1 MKIRTMILLV
11 LAGLGSLALVS
22 CNTVAG
28 MGQDMQRA
36 GEGIE
41 NTGEGRQW

>member
-1 MKIRTMILLV
+1 MNFRTIILLV
-11 LAGLGSLALVS
+11 LAGFGSLVMAS
-22 CNTVAG
+22 CNTIAG

-41 NTGEGRQW
+41 NTGEGRNW